1 MSLAPGSCYIY
12 NIIEMNIPSGQEV
25 PWLLLVFSLPTKNA
39 SQRVQ
44 IWRKMQRYGMLSLR
58 SSGYVLPN
66 TPTNQER
73 MEWLATTI
81 RTYNGRASV
90 VQVHS
95 FDDLPFERLK
105 ELFVEARKHD
115 YQKLLH
121 ETKKVLAFSP
131 SRRPSGALNRIRRR
145 FVELQ
150 DVDFFG
156 NPLRE
161 RIEGLLV
168 TADQVDTRTGRKV
181 NRKSGEYLNRVWM
194 TRPRPG
200 IDRVSSAWLI
210 RRFVDPKARFI
221 FSADPRAH
229 AEAIPFDMFCEQGF
243 GHRGE
248 DCTFETLRKEF
259 SIRDNRVKRIAQMIH
274 DADLGDEKFGR
285 VEGQGLDKVLNGW
298 AKQDLPDDELLQRG
312 MDLIEGLY
320 ESIA

>member
-1 MSLAPGSCYIY
+1 MSVPTAK
-12 NIIEMNIPSGQEV
+12 EV
-25 PWLLLVFSLPTKNA
+25 PWLLLVFSLPTRGA

-44 IWRKMQRYGMLSLR
+44 IWRKLQRYGMLALR

-66 TPTNQER
+66 SAVNQER
-73 MEWLATTI
+73 MEWLATAI
-81 RTYNGRASV
+81 RAYKGQASV
-90 VQVHS
+90 VQVQG
-95 FDDLPFERLK
+95 FDDLPSKHLQQ
-105 ELFVEARKHD
+105 LFVDARSRD

-121 ETKKVLAFSP
+121 EAKKVLALSS
-131 SRRPSGALNRIRRR
+131 SRRPGGRLNRIRRR
-145 FVELQ
+145 FLELH
-150 DVDFFG
+150 DIDFFG
-156 NPLRE
+156 SPLRAKVE
-161 RIEGLLV
+161 KFLAQ
-168 TADQVDTRTGRKV
+168 ADKADTQTTGRKTSG
-181 NRKSGEYLNRVWM
+181 KSGEYVSRLWM

-210 RRFVDPKARFI
+210 RRFIDPKARFV
-221 FSADPRAH
+221 FGAEPSAH
-229 AEAIPFDMFCEQGF
+229 ADAIPFDMFCPQGF

-259 SIRDNRVKRIAQMIH
+259 SIKDSRVNRIAQIIH

-320 ESIA
+320 ESLG